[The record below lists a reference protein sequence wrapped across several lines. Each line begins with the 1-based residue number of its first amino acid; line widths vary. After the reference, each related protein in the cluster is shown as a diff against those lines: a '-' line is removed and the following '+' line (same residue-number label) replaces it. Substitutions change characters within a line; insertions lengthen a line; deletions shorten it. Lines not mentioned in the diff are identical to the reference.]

1 MSFACYLYALRFYL
15 YRMSSVCNS
24 HILVCHPF
32 VTRMYPYAI
41 LMSLVCTLMS
51 SVGHSYVLVCHT
63 YITRMYSHVIR
74 MSLACGFTINQS
86 KFVSQAISKLLKNN
100 CIEKLDQKINVVIS
114 WQ

>member
-1 MSFACYLYALRFYL
+1 
-15 YRMSSVCNS
+15 MSSVCNS

-41 LMSLVCTLMS
+41 LMS